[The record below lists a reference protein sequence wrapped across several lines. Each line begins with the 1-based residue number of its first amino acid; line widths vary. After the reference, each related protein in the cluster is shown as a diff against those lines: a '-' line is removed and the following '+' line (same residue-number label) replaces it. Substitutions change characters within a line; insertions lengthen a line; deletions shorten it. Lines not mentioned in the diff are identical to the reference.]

1 MRIVFD
7 DSKSGPAADPQQPQ
21 TPAAFIS
28 KARRWVPTLKYLSET
43 ESHVYALS
51 IAASVL
57 LSFFPFLIVMLSLAR
72 YVFHMPLAENAIKLA
87 INDYFPGNM
96 GVTIWLGLQ
105 KLTGKL
111 QVMSI
116 VLLLFTANGV
126 FEPLEVA
133 LNRAWGVSENRPY
146 LQNQL
151 LSLFLILICGGLAL
165 GSVLLT
171 AVNQEYVA
179 TQFGI
184 QGAFPKW
191 LSIVIFKL
199 AAIPCTILT
208 LFVTYWLLPNCKIPA
223 RRIFPVS
230 MMMGIILEVY
240 KYIFVLAWPWLNA
253 KFEKEYGP
261 FRYSVSILIFTFI
274 GSMLVLAGAEWT
286 ARTSEPRIAPIQF
299 E

>member
-7 DSKSGPAADPQQPQ
+7 QANGTEPNSPQPLI
-21 TPAAFIS
+21 ARS
-28 KARRWVPTLKYLSET
+28 RRWMPTLKYLSET

-51 IAASVL
+51 ISASVL

-72 YVFHMPLAENAIKLA
+72 FVFHMPQAEKAIQLA
-87 INDYFPGNM
+87 ISDYFPGNM
-96 GVTIWLGLQ
+96 GVTIWVGLQ
-105 KLTGKL
+105 KLTGRL

-116 VLLLFTANGV
+116 ILLLFTANGV

-146 LQNQL
+146 LKNQV

-179 TQFGI
+179 SQFGI
-184 QGAFPKW
+184 HGAFPKW

-208 LFVTYWLLPNCKIPA
+208 LFVTYWLLPNCPVPA

-230 MMMGIILEVY
+230 MLMGIILEVY

-253 KFEKEYGP
+253 KFEHEYGP

-274 GSMLVLAGAEWT
+274 GSMFVLAGAEWT
-286 ARTSEPRIAPIQF
+286 ARTSEPRVAPVQF